1 VTWPSQLNLQRHARS
16 LNGLA
21 ILLATAATPVLRAD
35 TLPDVI
41 DKVRPSIVAVGSY
54 QPIGSP
60 RQRFSGTGF
69 VVGNGHLVVTNH
81 HVVPEKLDEQKKEQ
95 LAVFSGRGR
104 KVRFHAARILATDA
118 VHDLALLYISVPLPA
133 LDLAD
138 SRAVREG
145 SEIAFT
151 GFPIGMALGLY
162 PVTHRGI
169 VSAVSPMAPPQL
181 GAKVLTAPMIR
192 AMRDPYDVLQLDA
205 TAYPGNSGSPVY
217 EQRSGKV
224 VGVINSVLVKGGK
237 EAAIEKPSGI
247 SYAIPV
253 QFVHALLKQD
263 TTSSAGSAR
272 RATGDK

>member
-1 VTWPSQLNLQRHARS
+1 MPLSLKPDAHRHART
-16 LNGLA
+16 LVGLV
-21 ILLATAATPVLRAD
+21 LLLGAAAAPALHAA

-41 DKVRPSIVAVGSY
+41 DKVRPSVVAIGTY
-54 QPIGSP
+54 QPSGSP

-69 VVGNGHLVVTNH
+69 VVDNGHLVVTNH
-81 HVVPEKLDEQKKEQ
+81 HVVPEKLDAQRNEQ

-104 KVRFHAARILATDA
+104 KARFHAAKVLATDA
-118 VHDLALLYISVPLPA
+118 VHDLALLYISTPLPA
-133 LDLAD
+133 LRLAED
-138 SRAVREG
+138 QTVREG
-145 SEIAFT
+145 TEVAFT

-169 VSAVSPMAPPQL
+169 VSAISPMAPPQL
-181 GAKVLTAPMIR
+181 GAKVLTATMIR

-217 EQRSGKV
+217 EQNTGKV
-224 VGVINSVLVKGGK
+224 VGVINSVLVKSGK

-253 QFVHALLKQD
+253 QFIRTLLKQ
-263 TTSSAGSAR
+263 APQ
-272 RATGDK
+272 

>member
-1 VTWPSQLNLQRHARS
+1 METLQLLQNANYTLKPNAHRRTWMKGAF
-16 LNGLA
+16 A
-21 ILLATAATPVLRAD
+21 LLLGATIAPASNAD

-54 QPIGSP
+54 QPSGSP

-81 HVVPEKLDEQKKEQ
+81 HVLPEKLDERKNEQ

-104 KVRFHAARILATDA
+104 KARFHAARVLASDA
-118 VHDLALLYISVPLPA
+118 VHDLALLYISTPLPT
-133 LDLAD
+133 LELAD

-169 VSAVSPMAPPQL
+169 VSSVSPMAPPQQ
-181 GAKVLTAPMIR
+181 GAKVLTAKMIR

-217 EQRSGKV
+217 EQHSGKV
-224 VGVINSVLVKGGK
+224 VGVINSVLVKGSK

-247 SYAIPV
+247 SYAVPV
-253 QFVHALLKQD
+253 KFVHALLQQ
-263 TTSSAGSAR
+263 APH
-272 RATGDK
+272 

>member
-1 VTWPSQLNLQRHARS
+1 MKTLRLLQKAKYTLKPIAHRRAS
-16 LNGLA
+16 MVGA
-21 ILLATAATPVLRAD
+21 FAVLLGATIAPALRAD

-41 DKVRPSIVAVGSY
+41 DKVRPSIVAVGTY
-54 QPIGSP
+54 QPSGSP

-81 HVVPEKLDEQKKEQ
+81 HVVPEKLDEHKKEQ

-104 KVRFHAARILATDA
+104 KARFHAAKVLASDT
-118 VHDLALLYISVPLPA
+118 VHDLALLYISTPLPA
-133 LDLAD
+133 LDLAG

-169 VSAVSPMAPPQL
+169 VSSVSPMAPPQL
-181 GAKVLTAPMIR
+181 DAKVLTAQMIR

-217 EQRSGKV
+217 EQQGGKV
-224 VGVINSVLVKGGK
+224 VGVINSVLVKGSK

-247 SYAIPV
+247 SYAVPV
-253 QFVHALLKQD
+253 QFVHALLKQ
-263 TTSSAGSAR
+263 APH
-272 RATGDK
+272 